1 MSARGLELTLAAL
14 RAQLAAISW
23 PRYELRLI
31 DAHRRQC
38 VATRYWTAPQL
49 LDRDTVGFLR
59 ARNQAGCDVYFRP
72 HAASENAGYLLL
84 DFDDGPCPLAAMR
97 VAGHMPCLVVETSP
111 GHQQAWVRVTSGSAM
126 PAWATAVARRLA
138 WQYGADPA
146 SADWRHLGR
155 LAGFTN
161 RKPARLQPNGLPPWV
176 RVVWRRNE
184 ALCEVG
190 SAVAT
195 AVPDR
200 VSHGPATA
208 DIGGGVRPSPP
219 YWQCLYALGLLRR
232 FPVPDWSI
240 ADYRVARL
248 LLQGGCGAEQVAAIL
263 RQSSPGFP
271 RRHANPDDYLRR
283 TVQAAAASLACRPR
297 FFPRADGA
305 RTRLTAR

>member
-1 MSARGLELTLAAL
+1 MSVRGLELTLAAL
-14 RAQLAAISW
+14 QAQLAAIPW

-31 DAHRRQC
+31 DAPRRQC
-38 VATRYWTAPQL
+38 LATRYWTATQL
-49 LDRDTVGFLR
+49 LDPDTVRFLR
-59 ARNQAGCDVYFRP
+59 AHNREGCDVYFRP
-72 HAASENAGYLLL
+72 YAAAENAGCLLL

-97 VAGHMPCLVVETSP
+97 VAGHTPCLVVETSP
-111 GHQQAWVRVTSGSAM
+111 GRQQAWVRVTSGSAM

-138 WQYGADPA
+138 LQYGADLP
-146 SADWRHLGR
+146 SAEWRHLGR

-161 RKPARLQPNGLPPWV
+161 RKPTRLQPNGLPPWV
-176 RVVWRRNE
+176 RVVWRRHE

-208 DIGGGVRPSPP
+208 DIGGGVRPSPL
-219 YWQCLYALGLLRR
+219 YRQCLDALGLLRR

-263 RQSSPGFP
+263 RQGSPGFP
-271 RRHANPDDYLRR
+271 RRHAHPDDYLRR
-283 TVQAAAASLACRPR
+283 TVQAAAASLASRR

-305 RTRLTAR
+305 RPRMTAR

>member
-1 MSARGLELTLAAL
+1 MSARGLALTLAAL
-14 RAQLAAISW
+14 RAQLAAIPW

-31 DAHRRQC
+31 DAYRRQC
-38 VATRYWTAPQL
+38 RATRYWTATQL
-49 LDRDTVGFLR
+49 LDPDTVRFLR
-59 ARNQAGCDVYFRP
+59 AHNREGCDVYFRP
-72 HAASENAGYLLL
+72 HAASQNAGYLLL

-97 VAGHMPCLVVETSP
+97 VAGQTPCLVVETSP
-111 GHQQAWVRVTSGSAM
+111 GHQQAWVRVTSGSVM
-126 PAWATAVARRLA
+126 PAWATAVARWMAR
-138 WQYGADPA
+138 QYGADPA

-161 RKPARLQPNGLPPWV
+161 RKPTRLQPNGLPPWV

-184 ALCEVG
+184 AFCGVG
-190 SAVAT
+190 SAVARM
-195 AVPDR
+195 PLDG

-208 DIGGGVRPSPP
+208 ASGGVEARPSPL
-219 YWQCLYALGLLRR
+219 YRQCLDALGLLRR

-263 RQSSPGFP
+263 GQSSPGFP

-283 TVQAAAASLACRPR
+283 TVQAAAASLALRPA
-297 FFPRADGA
+297 FSRAPMVLD
-305 RTRLTAR
+305 LS

>member
-1 MSARGLELTLAAL
+1 MSARGLELTLAAI
-14 RAQLAAISW
+14 RAQLAAIAW

-31 DAHRRQC
+31 DAQRRQC
-38 VATRYWTAPQL
+38 LATRYWTATQL
-49 LDRDTVGFLR
+49 LDPDTVRFLR
-59 ARNQAGCDVYFRP
+59 AHNREGCDVYFRP
-72 HAASENAGYLLL
+72 HAASQNAGYLLL

-97 VAGHMPCLVVETSP
+97 VAGHTPCLVVETSP
-111 GHQQAWVRVTSGSAM
+111 GHQQAWVRVTSGSVM

-146 SADWRHLGR
+146 SAEWRHLGR

-176 RVVWRRNE
+176 RVVWRRNG
-184 ALCEVG
+184 ALTEVG

-195 AVPDR
+195 AVPDS
-200 VSHGPATA
+200 VSHGPAAA
-208 DIGGGVRPSPP
+208 DIGDVETRPSPL

-271 RRHANPDDYLRR
+271 RRHAHPDNYLRR
-283 TVQAAAASLACRPR
+283 TVQAAAASLACRPD
-297 FFPRADGA
+297 FSRAPMVLERG
-305 RTRLTAR
+305 

>member
-14 RAQLAAISW
+14 RAQLAAIAW

-31 DAHRRQC
+31 DAQRRQC
-38 VATRYWTAPQL
+38 LATRYWTATQL
-49 LDRDTVGFLR
+49 LAPDTVRFLR
-59 ARNQAGCDVYFRP
+59 AHNRDGCDVYFRP
-72 HAASENAGYLLL
+72 YAASRNAGCLLL

-97 VAGHMPCLVVETSP
+97 VAGHTPCLVVETSP
-111 GHQQAWVRVTSGSAM
+111 GHQQAWVRVTSGNAM

-138 WQYGADPA
+138 LQYGADPA

-176 RVVWRRNE
+176 RVVWRSNG

-195 AVPDR
+195 AVSGRD
-200 VSHGPATA
+200 SHGPAAA
-208 DIGGGVRPSPP
+208 DISGVEVRPSP
-219 YWQCLYALGLLRR
+219 YWQCIYALGLLRR

-240 ADYRVARL
+240 ADYRVARW

-271 RRHANPDDYLRR
+271 RRHAHPDDYLRR
-283 TVQAAAASLACRPR
+283 TVQAAAASLSCRPA
-297 FFPRADGA
+297 FPA
-305 RTRLTAR
+305 RR